1 MTLLLPLYV
10 HPAEDPAAWRAAPLR
25 NAGAT
30 VVVNVHNGPGADG
43 DPYYPEVVRRL
54 ADAGVP
60 LLGYVD
66 LAYGAR
72 RPEEVAADVDG
83 WRRYPVGGVF
93 FDQAP
98 ADLAGLPAVTA
109 AVAHCPGRIVLNPGT
124 PPHPAYAPLADLVCT
139 FEGPWPAYRDR
150 AADPGWPHA
159 VHLVYGVPAGLLG
172 EAAVLLSRRCAG
184 GLVSDLRAPHP
195 YLGVPTWLAA
205 RAEAVP

>member
-10 HPAEDPAAWRAAPLR
+10 HPAADPSAWRAAPLR

-30 VVVNVHNGPGADG
+30 VVVNVHNGPGDPD
-43 DPYYPEVVRRL
+43 DPYYPAVTRQL

-66 LAYGAR
+66 LGYGR
-72 RPEEVAADVDG
+72 RHPSDVAADVES
-83 WRRYPVGGVF
+83 WRRYPIRGYF

-98 ADLAGLPAVTA
+98 ADVALLPAVTD
-109 AVAHCPGRIVLNPGT
+109 AVGLCRGRVVLNPGT
-124 PPHPAYAPLADLVCT
+124 RPHPAYAPLADLVCT
-139 FEGPWPAYRDR
+139 FEGPWQAYREQG
-150 AADPGWPHA
+150 ADPDWPHA
-159 VHLVYGVPAGLLG
+159 LHLVYAVPAGLLG
-172 EAAVLLSRRCAG
+172 EAAVLLARRCAG

-205 RAEAVP
+205 RAKAIP